1 MPSIQE
7 ILKSEIVRLARK
19 EMKRELVQ
27 VRKQLTSHRATL
39 AALKRQ
45 IVEVERL
52 AKHRSR
58 AAPAAPST
66 PSKTGSRF
74 SAKGLKSLRTSLG
87 LSAADMG
94 RLAGVSGQSIYNYE
108 SGVTRPRP
116 QQLAALQALRGLGK
130 RAALAK
136 LDALAD

>member
-27 VRKQLTSHRATL
+27 VRKQLAAHRATL

-52 AKHRSR
+52 AKKRSR
-58 AAPAAPST
+58 AAPAAPTT
-66 PSKTGSRF
+66 PTKTGSRF
-74 SAKGLKSLRTSLG
+74 SAKGLKSLRTTFG

-94 RLAGVSGQSIYNYE
+94 RIAGVSGQSIYNYE
-108 SGVTRPRP
+108 AGTTRPRP
-116 QQLAALQALRGLGK
+116 EQLAALQALRGLGK
-130 RAALAK
+130 KAALAK
-136 LDALAD
+136 LATMGD